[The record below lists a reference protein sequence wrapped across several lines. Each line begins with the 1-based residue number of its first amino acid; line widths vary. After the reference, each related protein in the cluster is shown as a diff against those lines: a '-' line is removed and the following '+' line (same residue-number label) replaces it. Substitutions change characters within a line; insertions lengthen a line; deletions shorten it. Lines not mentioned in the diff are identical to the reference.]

1 MSEIIQILKISTF
14 LMKNFTDF
22 KMRKS
27 FDPKTVKFGVW
38 GLKISFGQFGPKRL
52 KKSKVL
58 NPSFIFYN

>member
-1 MSEIIQILKISTF
+1 
-14 LMKNFTDF
+14 MKNFTDF
-22 KMRKS
+22 KMKKS

-38 GLKISFGQFGPKRL
+38 GLKISFGQFGPKRP